1 MLNFSSL
8 KTTVSSFSKLWY
20 TYAWLQYKGSL
31 CFFLT
36 WMFIYNTNIYM
47 IEQYVFVT
55 LVMGECCI
63 STNQK
68 KICILTNQKCQVN
81 EESIWVILSQFNPLS
96 ANPTKWSNTLQQF
109 VGNSGR
115 IVWVCL
121 PILWSWRLKGLHA
134 LISHS
139 VVILTLLNPENWTK
153 LDNFGHINDWVYM
166 KNIFLKM

>member
-1 MLNFSSL
+1 MYASARCFRLLLSIMLNFSSL

-47 IEQYVFVT
+47 IEQYVFVI
-55 LVMGECCI
+55 LVVGECCI

-109 VGNSGR
+109 VGSSGR

-121 PILWSWRLKGLHA
+121 PILWSWRLKG
-134 LISHS
+134 
-139 VVILTLLNPENWTK
+139 
-153 LDNFGHINDWVYM
+153 
-166 KNIFLKM
+166 